1 MLFFR
6 TGFNIFERTNK
17 MNTKD
22 FMLCHSTT
30 EEQAMQLDFA
40 KWKANYKWDGE
51 RIIAIVDKGT
61 VLLLNRRG
69 NFKNEQFKEVVD
81 ELKRLP
87 DCILDG
93 EIISK
98 DNNFNK
104 LQSRAG
110 TQDTAKLALK
120 EKSVPIDYMVFDIL
134 KLDGNELTAKP
145 LKERIEILNSLSLSN
160 EIGILN
166 NIKLCEYGEVKEL
179 LQKAKD
185 KQMEGIIVKDMEA
198 KYEGR
203 RSHGWLKLKLWKEA
217 EITVTTYTVNN
228 AGIRVEANDG
238 TAVQISGGQ
247 SQEVRDKL
255 DAGTEVTIY
264 IQYLEKTKENKF
276 RFPSYRGLKQ

>member
-1 MLFFR
+1 
-6 TGFNIFERTNK
+6 

-81 ELKRLP
+81 ELKQLP

-110 TQDTAKLALK
+110 TQNPAKLALK
-120 EKSVPIDYMVFDIL
+120 EASVPIDYMVFDVLQRESRPLIAETL
-134 KLDGNELTAKP
+134 TIRVDELQKLFVGTRFNH
-145 LKERIEILNSLSLSN
+145 
-160 EIGILN
+160 
-166 NIKLCEYGEVKEL
+166 IKLCEYGEVKEL

-238 TAVQISGGQ
+238 TVVQISGGQ